1 MKPLHIC
8 ILMLFIA
15 CASIQLSCINKDTPT
30 GTGVMQA
37 DSLQLYSGNNQS
49 GTIETRTTKPLV
61 VCILA
66 SNLHPVANVF
76 VEFSASYG
84 KATFSES
91 MPKTDE
97 NGFAQTYCIFG
108 TLADTMTI
116 FAVCGGVKGSPAMF
130 KLHSLPSAATFISL
144 AEPLTRQV
152 TAGTSAAV
160 PLLITDVR
168 NNPAPNVTVDFRVTK
183 GTGSFVSLSLVT
195 DSMGRANNMWMVD
208 TVAGTIGAEASI
220 GGAGGPTV
228 LLKTVVVPDD
238 PAKVLIM
245 AGNAQ
250 ACFVETVAPVRLTAN
265 AVDKYG
271 NFVPQ
276 VYFMQFICTKSKY
289 ASISKVITDTTYP
302 ARGSVSI
309 TMGSSP
315 AEIRVHATL
324 LQAAPAEFVLH
335 SYSLVTLDPPS
346 LASNGVQL
354 QWTQMSDVGF
364 SSYKIFRS
372 TSPGV
377 TTGST
382 LIATITD
389 RTITGY
395 MDAGITRG
403 SGIYYYYSVQ
413 ISFAN
418 GDGLFTN
425 EQYIIP

>member
-1 MKPLHIC
+1 MKPLHIS

-15 CASIQLSCINKDTPT
+15 CAGIQLSCVNKDTPT

-37 DSLQLYSGNNQS
+37 DSIQLYSGNYQS
-49 GTIETRTTKPLV
+49 GTIETRTAKPLV
-61 VCILA
+61 VRVLS
-66 SNLHPVANVF
+66 SNLQPVANVF
-76 VEFSASYG
+76 VEFSTSYG

-130 KLHSLPSAATFISL
+130 RMHSLPSNATSINLVQPL
-144 AEPLTRQV
+144 AKKV
-152 TAGTSAAV
+152 TAGTAAAV

-183 GTGSFVSLSLVT
+183 GTGSFASLSLVT
-195 DSMGRANNMWMVD
+195 DSMGGANNMWMVD
-208 TVAGTIGAEASI
+208 TVAGTIEAEASI

-250 ACFVETVAPVRLTAN
+250 ACFVETVAPARLTAN

-276 VYFMQFICTKSKY
+276 VSFMQFVCTTSKY
-289 ASISKVITDTTYP
+289 ASIGKVITDTTYP
-302 ARGSVSI
+302 ARGFVSI

-315 AEIRVHATL
+315 AEIRVLAIL
-324 LQAAPAEFVLH
+324 PPAAPAEFVLH
-335 SYSLVTLDPPS
+335 SYSLITLDPPS

-377 TTGST
+377 TTGSR

-389 RTITGY
+389 RNITSHG
-395 MDAGITRG
+395 DADITHG
-403 SGIYYYYSVQ
+403 SGIYYYYRVQ
-413 ISFAN
+413 ISFVN
-418 GDGLFTN
+418 GDALFTN
-425 EQYIIP
+425 EQFIIP